1 MRNNLYSVPNLL
13 SLLRLILVP
22 ILITLAVYG
31 QAELFLLLLAVSLVS
46 DVLDGYMARKL
57 QQTSELGARL
67 DSWGDILTYGAMIS
81 ALYLIWPAIFSAQ
94 AGFLLAAM
102 LSFILPLLLALS
114 RFGSYPSYHTIG
126 AKVTAIL
133 MAPAYYL
140 LILWDTE
147 LFFRAVILLRVLVA
161 VEEIAITFALKRPKS
176 NVDSVFFLLWGGG
189 SKGSR

>member
-1 MRNNLYSVPNLL
+1 MRSNLYSVPNLL

-22 ILITLAVYG
+22 ILITLAAYG

>member
-1 MRNNLYSVPNLL
+1 M
-13 SLLRLILVP
+13 P
-22 ILITLAVYG
+22 ILITLAIYG

-46 DVLDGYMARKL
+46 DVLDGYVARKL

-81 ALYLIWPAIFSAQ
+81 ALYLIWPPIFSAQ

>member
-1 MRNNLYSVPNLL
+1 MRNNLYSAPNLL

-22 ILITLAVYG
+22 ILITLAIYG

-46 DVLDGYMARKL
+46 DVLDGYVARKL

-81 ALYLIWPAIFSAQ
+81 ALYLIWPPIFSAQ

>member
-1 MRNNLYSVPNLL
+1 MRSNLYSVPNLL

>member
-1 MRNNLYSVPNLL
+1 MRSNLYSIPNLL

-22 ILITLAVYG
+22 ILITLAAYG

>member
-1 MRNNLYSVPNLL
+1 MANNLYSIPNLL

-22 ILITLAVYG
+22 ILITLALYG
-31 QAELFLLLLAVSLVS
+31 QAELFLLLLAISLVS
-46 DVLDGYMARKL
+46 DVLDGYVARKL
-57 QQTSELGARL
+57 QQTSELGAKL

-81 ALYLIWPAIFSAQ
+81 ALFLIWPAIFSEQ
-94 AGFLLAAM
+94 AGFLFAAM
-102 LSFILPLLLALS
+102 FSFILPLLLALS

-140 LILWDTE
+140 LILLDTE

-161 VEEIAITFALKRPKS
+161 LEEIAITFALKRPKS
-176 NVDSVFFLLWGGG
+176 NVDSVFYLLWSS

>member
-1 MRNNLYSVPNLL
+1 MRSNLYSVPNLL

-22 ILITLAVYG
+22 ILVALAVYG

-176 NVDSVFFLLWGGG
+176 NVDSVFFLLWGG

>member
-1 MRNNLYSVPNLL
+1 MRSNLYSIPNLL

-22 ILITLAVYG
+22 ILVALAVYG

-176 NVDSVFFLLWGGG
+176 NVDSVFFLLWGG

>member
-1 MRNNLYSVPNLL
+1 MRSNLYSVPNLL

-176 NVDSVFFLLWGGG
+176 NVDSVFFLLWGG

>member
-1 MRNNLYSVPNLL
+1 MRSNLYSVPNLL

-81 ALYLIWPAIFSAQ
+81 ALYLIWPAVFSAQ

>member
-1 MRNNLYSVPNLL
+1 MRNNLYSAPNLL

-46 DVLDGYMARKL
+46 DVLDGYVARKL

>member
-1 MRNNLYSVPNLL
+1 MRSNLYSVPNLL

-176 NVDSVFFLLWGGG
+176 NVDSVIFLLWGGG